1 MKKGILAIIAVVILI
16 FIGYSFF
23 KGFYNTA
30 IQLKEDATKQWG
42 NVESS
47 YQRRSDL
54 IPNIVNTAKGYAEF
68 EQKTLTDVIEAR
80 SKATG
85 VNIDPTNITPEQLAQ
100 FQQAQSGV
108 SSALSRLLVTVERYP
123 ELKANENFK
132 ELINEL
138 ERTENRINVER
149 NRYNESI
156 APYNKHIKTFPNN
169 MVNNFIGHF
178 EEMGYFKADEGAET
192 APEVN
197 FDFNEK
203 DAA

>member
-1 MKKGILAIIAVVILI
+1 MKKGLIALIVIVILGI
-16 FIGYSFF
+16 IGYSFF
-23 KGFYNTA
+23 KGFYNNA
-30 IQLKEDATKQWG
+30 ITLKEDATKQWG

-85 VNIDPTNITPEQLAQ
+85 VNIDPSNVTPEQLAQ

-108 SSALSRLLVTVERYP
+108 SSRLLVTVERYP
-123 ELKANENFK
+123 DLKANENFK

-149 NRYNESI
+149 NRYNEAI

-169 MVNNFIGHF
+169 IVNNFIGNF
-178 EEMGYFKADEGAET
+178 EEMGYFKADEGAES

-197 FDFNEK
+197 FDFNN